1 MYVEHRSFFI
11 SALVLNC
18 VCFQQNHRII
28 CIVIC
33 YVLFKF
39 TLSTDLKYLENMCR
53 QQFSNN
59 YDFTSLLCNAIVFHY
74 HHFQGNSV
82 HIMYS
87 TFNYIYIVRMYVC
100 KEYYLSLTMK
110 RPMAIVLVYSYI
122 KQYISAN
129 HNRDMYHYFLHK
141 STQANQRF
149 TWFCIVVETKVLQI
163 KWKHTPIIQ

>member
-1 MYVEHRSFFI
+1 MYVEQRSFFI

-28 CIVIC
+28 YIVIC

-53 QQFSNN
+53 QQFSNK
-59 YDFTSLLCNAIVFHY
+59 YDFKQYVMLSCFTTIIFRETQCILCILLLITFTLCVCM
-74 HHFQGNSV
+74 QG
-82 HIMYS
+82 I
-87 TFNYIYIVRMYVC
+87 
-100 KEYYLSLTMK
+100 LSQSYNNEKTYG
-110 RPMAIVLVYSYI
+110 RPLYWYSYI

-163 KWKHTPIIQ
+163 NWKHTPIIQ